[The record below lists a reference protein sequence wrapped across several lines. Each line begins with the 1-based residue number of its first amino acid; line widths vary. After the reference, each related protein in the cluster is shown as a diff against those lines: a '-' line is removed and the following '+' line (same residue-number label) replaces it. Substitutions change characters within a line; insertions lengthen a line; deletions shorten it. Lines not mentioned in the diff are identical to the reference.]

1 MSRAEKTRAMIL
13 RLKEF
18 KEENGLSVAEIHDK
32 VEAKGFTLSDSSVR
46 RVFEKGSEDKSF
58 RYEDTIQP
66 IVTALFDT
74 DKPTQE
80 VSGAVESEA
89 EALRQ
94 LVQLKNV
101 IIEENKA
108 EAQKKIDFL
117 KEQIAAK
124 DTQLQN
130 KDEQLKH
137 RAYAMQ
143 ERWQMIER
151 LNSQLDAQKRALF
164 LYRFIMVVLAL
175 LAMVGFSTDSLFN
188 WF

>member
-1 MSRAEKTRAMIL
+1 MGRTEKTRQMIL
-13 RLKEF
+13 RLKEYQQ
-18 KEENGLSVAEIHDK
+18 ENQLSVPSIYRK
-32 VEAKGFTLSDSSVR
+32 VQAKGFNLSESSVR
-46 RVFEKGSEDKSF
+46 RVFEPGSEDKSF

-124 DTQLQN
+124 DEQLKN
-130 KDEQLKH
+130 KDEQLTH

-151 LNSQLDAQKRALF
+151 LTAQADARKRALF
-164 LYRFIMVVLAL
+164 LYRLLMVILAL
-175 LAMVGFSTDSLFN
+175 LAAVGFSTDALFN